1 MTAVDSFIT
10 SAPEV
15 NQRRRRT
22 HILLGC
28 ITAIFFVCWGPL
40 VLYSLL
46 YEFVPEIFPERSVIV
61 SVGYTLSLLFGMVT
75 PIANPVLYGLLNDS
89 FKEVILNK
97 ISSVFRS
104 ARKHD

>member
-1 MTAVDSFIT
+1 
-10 SAPEV
+10 V

-61 SVGYTLSLLFGMVT
+61 SVGYTLSLLFGMLT

-89 FKEVILNK
+89 FKEVACTKL
-97 ISSVFRS
+97 SFMFR
-104 ARKHD
+104 